1 MLRPALMLRMSACA
15 PTCRWGPFY
24 KPHPFKHLVPRV
36 LCSPAPCGH
45 GFEILETQNSSK
57 SLWGGDSCWKEAGE
71 GRSWAFSPPDSE
83 RFRCPDQAGGAVLPL
98 SPTPRPPPLT
108 SPSAW
113 ATGNK
118 QTQGEPREGRP
129 GGSVGKPEADLPRP
143 PRLGLPL
150 PVSTHRPLPGPP
162 RGAALGPRRTAV
174 LLCSMCW
181 GIHTAQSEANFI
193 SVNSKSELDCTCGV
207 TQPKVSPQ
215 TEMCRRLGRPVCV
228 TGPSCRPGSNPSD
241 RPAGRGG
248 QLPSGPGL

>member
-1 MLRPALMLRMSACA
+1 MLTTSEGNPSLLRPALMLRMSACA

-118 QTQGEPREGRP
+118 QIQGEPREGRP

-162 RGAALGPRRTAV
+162 RGAALGTEEDRCAALQHV
-174 LLCSMCW
+174 LGDSHGTIRSKFYFCKFKVRVGLHVWS
-181 GIHTAQSEANFI
+181 HPAQGLPTDRDVQASGTTSLRHG
-193 SVNSKSELDCTCGV
+193 SVL
-207 TQPKVSPQ
+207 QA
-215 TEMCRRLGRPVCV
+215 RLQ
-228 TGPSCRPGSNPSD
+228 S
-241 RPAGRGG
+241 
-248 QLPSGPGL
+248 Q